1 MCSSDL
7 FIGTHTEVENPY
19 NKGEVVF
26 PSEEAQKSRKRVQQ
40 QACTPR
46 HKNQACFSTKR
57 VAVISSTKTEEEDS
71 SYSSVF
77 WHGFRERL
85 LYKICT
91 VRTAKY
97 SCSDTLPEVAVQ
109 HLMLT

>member
-1 MCSSDL
+1 M
-7 FIGTHTEVENPY
+7 Y

-40 QACTPR
+40 QARTSR
-46 HKNQACFSTKR
+46 HKNQARFSRKR

-71 SYSSVF
+71 SYSFVF

-91 VRTAKY
+91 FRTAKY
-97 SCSDTLPEVAVQ
+97 SYFGTLLEVVVQ
-109 HLMLT
+109 HLMLS